1 MVDLNK
7 GNTGGNKVLGFVKRR
22 WKYILT
28 ALIALIIGAN
38 TGPSGA
44 DLDNANSKVK
54 AANAKNAELKD
65 EIGSN
70 KAKINRLTKDN
81 KELSNKVSEA
91 APFFAMSEQER
102 ENKEKEAQI
111 KAAELKK
118 QEEAKKEAAAKAEAA
133 KKAAEEKAAAEA
145 AAQALAAKTKTFG
158 AGKYVVGR
166 DIDAGLYDCKAVSG
180 QGNFIVD
187 DGGKVNEMFGVGD
200 REWYNP
206 EFNNLELEDGDT
218 IDINNDLHIKFIPKE

>member
-44 DLDNANSKVK
+44 DLDKVNSKVK
-54 AANAKNAELKD
+54 AANAKNAEMKD

-102 ENKEKEAQI
+102 ENQEKEAQI

-118 QEEAKKEAAAKAEAA
+118 QEEAKKEAAA
-133 KKAAEEKAAAEA
+133 
-145 AAQALAAKTKTFG
+145 QALAEKTKTFG

-200 REWYNP
+200 SEWYNP